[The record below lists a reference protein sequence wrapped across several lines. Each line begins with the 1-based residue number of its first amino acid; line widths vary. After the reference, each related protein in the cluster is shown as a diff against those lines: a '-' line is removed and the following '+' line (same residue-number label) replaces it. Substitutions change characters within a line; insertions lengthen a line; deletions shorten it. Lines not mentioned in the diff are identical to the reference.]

1 MEKKS
6 ALEKHHFSHLLTCL
20 FETERARERDRQ
32 TDRDRGEL
40 LMTDLQNRLFAK
52 QPVLPGS

>member
-6 ALEKHHFSHLLTCL
+6 NLEKHHFSHLLTCL
-20 FETERARERDRQ
+20 FETERERESE
-32 TDRDRGEL
+32 RDRGEL
-40 LMTDLQNRLFAK
+40 IMTDLQNRLFAK